1 MRKIK
6 WDLLIL
12 YFCPFSNLAQMYG
25 YFLSIYVS
33 KGMYFK
39 GLKEVLDLMNYVQKM
54 NEYEKGKWL
63 SNVWLENVMQYLL
76 LTIQHFAE

>member
-1 MRKIK
+1 
-6 WDLLIL
+6 
-12 YFCPFSNLAQMYG
+12 MYG